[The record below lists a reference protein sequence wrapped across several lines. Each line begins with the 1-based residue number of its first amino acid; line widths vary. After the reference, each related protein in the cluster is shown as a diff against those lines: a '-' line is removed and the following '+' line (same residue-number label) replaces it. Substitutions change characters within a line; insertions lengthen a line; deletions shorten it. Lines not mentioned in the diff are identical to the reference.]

1 MDEVIHD
8 IAAIPGDGIGNEV
21 VPAARR
27 VLEAAG
33 ARHGFGFRWTDY
45 DWGCERYL
53 ETGAMMPEDG
63 LDRLRAPPRHLEHRR
78 ADRVERRVLA
88 RPQQPVEARH

>member
-33 ARHGFGFRWTDY
+33 RATASASGGRTT
-45 DWGCERYL
+45 
-53 ETGAMMPEDG
+53 TGAASATSRP
-63 LDRLRAPPRHLEHRR
+63 
-78 ADRVERRVLA
+78 A
-88 RPQQPVEARH
+88 R